1 MRLHRD
7 SNEMHVIFHEAI
19 CPYLQGIFAA
29 VEFEPI
35 QILKIIFISF
45 KYCLPIV
52 APLGDM
58 MRITYRYSTGYS
70 WHGRYLKATRL
81 KMSRKIVAVPI
92 SVPQFGRLL
101 QIGQFRGV
109 ILIIQALATWREPWW
124 RFQTFLIQI
133 PWRVLI

>member
-29 VEFEPI
+29 VEFEPL

-58 MRITYRYSTGYS
+58 MRITYT
-70 WHGRYLKATRL
+70 ATARAIL
-81 KMSRKIVAVPI
+81 GMADILRQQGSRCQEK
-92 SVPQFGRLL
+92 
-101 QIGQFRGV
+101 
-109 ILIIQALATWREPWW
+109 
-124 RFQTFLIQI
+124 
-133 PWRVLI
+133 